1 MNFSVI
7 DIIRITGAEV
17 VQRGAA
23 DILQAIA
30 IDSRTFPSSA
40 WFVAIK
46 GPHFDGHD
54 FLAEAI
60 AKGSTGVIVD
70 SDVSLPATGDRRPA
84 TAVWCLKVSDTVT
97 ALGAIAKRWRAE
109 FARVPCIAITGSN

>member
-70 SDVSLPATGDRRPA
+70 SDVSLPATGDRRP
-84 TAVWCLKVSDTVT
+84 LF
-97 ALGAIAKRWRAE
+97 GASKCRI
-109 FARVPCIAITGSN
+109 P